1 FRVTWVFQPRTRE
14 GYGLES
20 ESGLIPVPLGL
31 STDDGCKYVLPQAYL
46 PVVRNFFVKALNT
59 APHMV
64 YMIPLAT
71 FCTGCALKRHY
82 DRRVDGVERTFNQTC
97 GGC

>member
-1 FRVTWVFQPRTRE
+1 MAA
-14 GYGLES
+14 
-20 ESGLIPVPLGL
+20 I
-31 STDDGCKYVLPQAYL
+31 
-46 PVVRNFFVKALNT
+46 RNFFVKALNT

-82 DRRVDGVERTFNQTC
+82 DRRVDGVERTFKYKKIYSIKRMEDVELSDENRDIYN
-97 GGC
+97 